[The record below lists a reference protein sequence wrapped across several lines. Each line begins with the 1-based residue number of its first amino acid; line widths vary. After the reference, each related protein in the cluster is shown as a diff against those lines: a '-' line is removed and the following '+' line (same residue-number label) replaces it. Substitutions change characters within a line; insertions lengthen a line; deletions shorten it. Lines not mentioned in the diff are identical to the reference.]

1 MAVAGAGPEEW
12 SRIKNKLRVELGEDK
27 FASWFAR
34 VDLESCQD
42 DGTVRLSVPTVFLKT
57 WIHSNYRDRLV
68 DHWRKECDG
77 VTNVEVSVRGATE
90 RRPPAMAARIAS
102 ASVRGPDM
110 RPIQVARSATDTS
123 PRRLNTPEGFSVRPT
138 RPEGQSYGQSPA
150 APTTLLASSP
160 VDPRHTFAS
169 FVDGRSNQLALA
181 AARQVAEAKAHEP
194 IKFNPLY
201 LQGSVGLGK
210 THLLQAIAQTA
221 REGGKKVLYLTAEN
235 FLYRFVSALASQSAL
250 AFKESLRGTDVLLI
264 DDMQFLQGPKAT
276 EEFCHALNSLIDGAR
291 QVVIAADRP
300 PSELESLDERVRSRL
315 SGGLL
320 VEIGQ
325 PDVDLRRRLL
335 AQRFAQAH
343 KADPTLVVSSAVI
356 EFIADNV
363 VGSGRDL
370 DGAVNRII
378 AHHQLTQGPLGV
390 EMVEA
395 AIKDLIRLREPK
407 RIKIEDIQRLVAKY
421 YQISKADLLSERRNR
436 TVVLPRQIAMYLAKT
451 LTMRSLPEIGRRFG
465 GRDHTT
471 VLHAVRKIDELVKQ
485 DAQIAEDMELI
496 KRQLNDA

>member
-12 SRIKNKLRVELGEDK
+12 SRIKSKLRAELGEDK

-34 VDLESCQD
+34 VDLECCQD

-68 DHWRKECDG
+68 DHWRQECTG
-77 VTNVEVSVRGATE
+77 ITNVEVSVRGGAE
-90 RRPPAMAARIAS
+90 RRPAAMAARIAS

-110 RPIQVARSATDTS
+110 RPISVGRPTSDTP
-123 PRRLNTPEGFSVRPT
+123 PRRMSPSEPMQSRVT
-138 RPEGQSYGQSPA
+138 RLDVQPS
-150 APTTLLASSP
+150 APSTLLTSSP
-160 VDPRHTFAS
+160 LDPRHSFAS

-181 AARQVAEAKAHEP
+181 AARQVAESKPHEP

-201 LQGSVGLGK
+201 IQGSVGLGK

-221 REGGKKVLYLTAEN
+221 RETGKKVLYLTAEN
-235 FLYRFVSALASQSAL
+235 FLYRFVSALASHSAL
-250 AFKESLRGTDVLLI
+250 AFKESLRGTDLLLI

-291 QVVIAADRP
+291 QVVIAADRA
-300 PSELESLDERVRSRL
+300 PSDLESLDERVRSRL
-315 SGGLL
+315 AGGLL
-320 VEIGQ
+320 VEIGL
-325 PDVDLRRRLL
+325 PDAELRRRIL
-335 AQRFAQAH
+335 AQRFAQAT
-343 KADPTLVVSSAVI
+343 KADPTLIVSPAVLN
-356 EFIADNV
+356 FIADNV

-370 DGAVNRII
+370 DGAVNRIL
-378 AHHQLTQGPLGV
+378 AHHQLTHEPIGV
-390 EMVEA
+390 EMVET
-395 AIKDLIRLREPK
+395 AIKDLIRTREPK
-407 RIKIEDIQRLVAKY
+407 RVKIEDIQRLVAKF

-471 VLHAVRKIDELVKQ
+471 VLHAVRKIDELVKD
-485 DAQIAEDMELI
+485 DAQIAEDLERI